1 MALAH
6 LAVAGVVEGVL
17 TAGVIAY
24 LQRANLPV
32 LRLNH
37 PGPDDGSSAQTG
49 TVRPPSFTWRWSA
62 IGLGTMAVL
71 TPLGLI
77 APGGAFGEDA
87 PSDLDLEK
95 YKLSSVP
102 EGLRSY
108 AGWWHHAI
116 FDGYGFSNESHP
128 VLAYL
133 VSAAVGIAVISLVIG
148 AIFLIIGRLRSKPG
162 RVGGMTGAKMTVT
175 ATRPVTPDWL
185 ITSQVGLCPC
195 GCIGRRKP
203 GSFIDRTIGGGAALM
218 QNALFSDDLSKRSG
232 LLQSVEPRVK
242 VVTMLGL
249 LVTVSLVHHI
259 PLLAAM
265 YVGTLGLAAM
275 SALPI
280 GFFIKRVW
288 LFIPIFTGVVVVPA
302 MFSFITP
309 GHIAVPLGRWF
320 GHDVGLTS
328 QGLTSAGLIVTRV
341 ATSISVVVLLTLT
354 TPWTKLLAALRT
366 LGVPR
371 MFIQVLGMAYRY
383 LFHLLDSVTEM
394 YTARKARTVGTDEG
408 VASRRVFVA
417 ASAGAMFGKAH
428 ALSTEVHM
436 AMVSRGYTGEARFI
450 QVSAPGRQD
459 LCWAVASVLT
469 AVGVIGVDRVLLG

>member
-162 RVGGMTGAKMTVT
+162 RVGGMTGA
-175 ATRPVTPDWL
+175 
-185 ITSQVGLCPC
+185 
-195 GCIGRRKP
+195 
-203 GSFIDRTIGGGAALM
+203 
-218 QNALFSDDLSKRSG
+218 
-232 LLQSVEPRVK
+232 PR
-242 VVTMLGL
+242 
-249 LVTVSLVHHI
+249 
-259 PLLAAM
+259 
-265 YVGTLGLAAM
+265 
-275 SALPI
+275 
-280 GFFIKRVW
+280 
-288 LFIPIFTGVVVVPA
+288 
-302 MFSFITP
+302 
-309 GHIAVPLGRWF
+309 
-320 GHDVGLTS
+320 
-328 QGLTSAGLIVTRV
+328 
-341 ATSISVVVLLTLT
+341 
-354 TPWTKLLAALRT
+354 
-366 LGVPR
+366 
-371 MFIQVLGMAYRY
+371 
-383 LFHLLDSVTEM
+383 
-394 YTARKARTVGTDEG
+394 
-408 VASRRVFVA
+408 
-417 ASAGAMFGKAH
+417 
-428 ALSTEVHM
+428 
-436 AMVSRGYTGEARFI
+436 
-450 QVSAPGRQD
+450 
-459 LCWAVASVLT
+459 
-469 AVGVIGVDRVLLG
+469 